1 VLNCDFYIIEKEI
14 IMIVK
19 KCLLVIT
26 MIFASYAYA
35 QTAPNILGTWEVVSA
50 VSSAGGTED
59 KQSRLVLSNKKD
71 AAILKFVISSQE
83 GGAFQGETTWRD
95 GLKNLV
101 SGVFHRDGKTLI
113 FSSDVG
119 VGTGYV
125 VNDEMEY
132 CGASVL
138 TTKNRASCTQLKKV
152 K

>member
-1 VLNCDFYIIEKEI
+1 MII
-14 IMIVK
+14 K
-19 KCLLVIT
+19 KFLITIT
-26 MIFASYAYA
+26 MMSATLAYA
-35 QTAPNILGTWEVVSA
+35 QTAPNILGTWEAVSA

-59 KQSRLVLSNKKD
+59 KQSRSVLSNKKD
-71 AAILKFVISSQE
+71 SAILKFTISNQDGS
-83 GGAFQGETTWRD
+83 AFQGETSWRD

-101 SGVFHRDGKTLI
+101 SGVFHKDGKTLT

-125 VNDEMEY
+125 VNDEMEF
-132 CGASVL
+132 CSASVL

>member
-1 VLNCDFYIIEKEI
+1 MII
-14 IMIVK
+14 K
-19 KCLLVIT
+19 KLLLVLAMMFT
-26 MIFASYAYA
+26 TAVYA
-35 QTAPNILGTWEVVSA
+35 QTAPNIVGTWEAVSA

-59 KQSRLVLSNKKD
+59 KQSRTVLSNKKD
-71 AAILKFVISSQE
+71 AAILKFTITVQD

-95 GLKNLV
+95 NLKNLV
-101 SGVFHRDGKTLI
+101 SGVFHKDGKTLT

-125 VNDEMEY
+125 VNDEMEF
-132 CGASVL
+132 CSASVL

>member
-1 VLNCDFYIIEKEI
+1 MII
-14 IMIVK
+14 K
-19 KCLLVIT
+19 KFLLILMAMFT
-26 MIFASYAYA
+26 SFSYA

-59 KQSRLVLSNKKD
+59 KQARSVLSNKKD
-71 AAILKFVISSQE
+71 AAILKFTISTQD
-83 GGAFQGETTWRD
+83 GAAFQGETTWRD

-101 SGVFHRDGKTLI
+101 SGVFHRDGKTLT

-125 VNDEMEY
+125 ANDEMEF
-132 CGASVL
+132 CSASVL

-152 K
+152 R

>member
-1 VLNCDFYIIEKEI
+1 MII
-14 IMIVK
+14 K
-19 KCLLVIT
+19 KLLLVLVMMFT
-26 MIFASYAYA
+26 TAVYA
-35 QTAPNILGTWEVVSA
+35 QTAPNIIGTWEAVSA

-59 KQSRLVLSNKKD
+59 KQSRTVLSNKKD
-71 AAILKFVISSQE
+71 AAILKFTITVQD

-95 GLKNLV
+95 NLKNLV
-101 SGVFHRDGKTLI
+101 SGVFHKDGKTLT

-125 VNDEMEY
+125 VNDEMEF
-132 CGASVL
+132 CSASVL

>member
-1 VLNCDFYIIEKEI
+1 MKEENMII
-14 IMIVK
+14 K
-19 KCLLVIT
+19 KLLLVLVMMFT
-26 MIFASYAYA
+26 TAVYA
-35 QTAPNILGTWEVVSA
+35 QTAPNIIGTWEAVSA

-59 KQSRLVLSNKKD
+59 KQSRTVLSNKKD
-71 AAILKFVISSQE
+71 AAILKFTITVQD

-95 GLKNLV
+95 NLKNLV
-101 SGVFHRDGKTLI
+101 SGVFHKDGKTLT

-125 VNDEMEY
+125 VNDEMEF
-132 CGASVL
+132 CSASVL

>member
-1 VLNCDFYIIEKEI
+1 VVFKISKRKNMII
-14 IMIVK
+14 K
-19 KCLLVIT
+19 KFLMTIT
-26 MIFASYAYA
+26 MMSATLAYA
-35 QTAPNILGTWEVVSA
+35 QTAPNILGTWEAVSA

-59 KQSRLVLSNKKD
+59 KQSRSVLSNKKD
-71 AAILKFVISSQE
+71 SAILKFTISNQDGS
-83 GGAFQGETTWRD
+83 AFQGETSWRD

-101 SGVFHRDGKTLI
+101 SGVFHKDGKTLT

-125 VNDEMEY
+125 VNDEMEF
-132 CGASVL
+132 CSASVL

>member
-1 VLNCDFYIIEKEI
+1 
-14 IMIVK
+14 MITK
-19 KCLLVIT
+19 KLLLLLA
-26 MIFASYAYA
+26 MLFSGFSNA
-35 QTAPNILGTWEVVSA
+35 QGVPNIVGTWEVVSA
-50 VSSAGGTED
+50 VSASSGTED

-71 AAILKFVISSQE
+71 AAIIKFIVSTQE

-101 SGVFHRDGKTLI
+101 TGVFHKDGKTLL

-125 VNDEMEY
+125 VNEEMEF
-132 CGASVL
+132 CSASVL